1 MGVRG
6 ARRGRGR
13 LARRA
18 AGCPHVLLVVC
29 PGATG
34 LRLETEAALAAL
46 GGVRALSPADADV
59 LLVVGEP
66 SAELRRAAEVTWSQL
81 PGPRVRGVVA
91 GPGRAEDVLRRLVPL
106 LGSAE
111 QEADAADRDDTA
123 VPGPEG
129 DPPGGLPM
137 ADRAEDRDGL
147 TLDVLRVAL
156 GPVLPHW
163 PAGLV
168 VDTRLQGDVVQ
179 SATAR
184 VLRARAARGPSYWA
198 PGPDASPDLRR
209 GRCAASHLDAL
220 ARLLSVTGWAGAA
233 SGAVALRDRLLA
245 GEAHERVRADFR
257 PWRRRV
263 EGSRLLRWCT
273 RDLGVLLPADAR
285 RLGVGGPAARAAP
298 PHDVSAR
305 LRQWLVETDAVLGG
319 APPPDGGPR
328 GEPAAAPSS
337 ALLGA
342 AVELLPGR
350 ELAEARTVLASF
362 DPDPDEPGA
371 APSVAAG
378 AS

>member
-1 MGVRG
+1 MS
-6 ARRGRGR
+6 ARRGRGP
-13 LARRA
+13 LARWA
-18 AGCPHVLLVVC
+18 ARCPHVLLVVC
-29 PGATG
+29 PGATE

-46 GGVRALSPADADV
+46 GGVRALGPADADV

-66 SAELRRAAEVTWSQL
+66 SAELRRAADVTWSQL
-81 PGPRVRGVVA
+81 PGPRARGVVA
-91 GPGRAEDVLRRLVPL
+91 GPGRAEGVLRRLVPL
-106 LGSAE
+106 LGAAE
-111 QEADAADRDDTA
+111 QEDDAAGRDDTS
-123 VPGPEG
+123 VPGPEE
-129 DPPGGLPM
+129 DLPGGLPM

-147 TLDVLRVAL
+147 TLDVLRVPL

-168 VDTRLQGDVVQ
+168 VDVRLQGDVVR

-184 VLRARAARGPSYWA
+184 VLRAGAARRPSYWA
-198 PGPDASPDLRR
+198 PGADASPDLRR
-209 GRCAASHLDAL
+209 RRCAGSHLDAL
-220 ARLLSVTGWAGAA
+220 ARLLSVTGWEGAA

-245 GEAHERVRADFR
+245 GAPHERVRADFG

-263 EGSRLLRWCT
+263 EGSRLLRWST
-273 RDLGVLLPADAR
+273 RDVGVLHPADAR

-328 GEPAAAPSS
+328 GEPAAAPSA
-337 ALLGA
+337 ALLRA
-342 AVELLPGR
+342 AVELLPGL
-350 ELAEARTVLASF
+350 ELAEARTVVASF
-362 DPDPDEPGA
+362 DPDPDEPA
-371 APSVAAG
+371 ADTPVPASAG